1 MRRAAGRGLVL
12 GALAGFLAAAPLL
25 AVSRVALERAVP
37 RLLAPEEIAALPRD
51 GSQVFLQPIVFDPTA
66 AAPDFTSVGL
76 PALAAGEYGLVQ
88 FAPGA
93 LAEKERLEVAG
104 VRFFGYIPDNAFQVK
119 LTAEAQQLLS
129 KSPGVRWFGP
139 YAPGFKVHPRLW
151 AVSRDSRP
159 EVTVVLFGDAS
170 LDAVA
175 SEVSGRFPDAVL
187 TFRFEDER
195 WPRLRFVVPDSV
207 RAAFVA
213 AAAALDGTAWL
224 EPYSPPR
231 LLNNDA
237 LGPVQSNVLTALS
250 GGACTSCTIFN
261 HGITGTGQI
270 AAIADSGLDSDMC
283 FFRYSSAASDV
294 TDAET
299 TLPPA
304 VGTLF
309 PGKKVIG
316 YWVQPGATAYDNNAT
331 CGSKGSPNNFH
342 GTHTSGTVAGDND
355 ATRSTASNPGI
366 DTGDGM
372 APNAQILFQDVGD
385 DTTGCLSGLGGPDM
399 FLQALS
405 GGARVHSNS
414 YGDGS
419 ADGAYSSEARDVDQ
433 FLFDHEQMAIF
444 FSAGNEGSAPTTTG
458 SPANAKNAIAV
469 GALGHGNATTTA
481 SFSSRGP
488 TADGRVKPDIMA
500 PGISTIS
507 ASGDVSHTDA
517 NCAVQGLSGTSMSCP
532 TVAGAAALLRE
543 YFVQG
548 FYPTGAATASNAFEP
563 PASLVKAVLLNG
575 TLPLG
580 TFGDGNFG
588 WGRVFLDNNL
598 FFTGDARSL
607 RVWNLAN
614 TEGLT
619 TGQSNTY
626 TVTAAAGQEFR
637 ATLVWFDP
645 EATPGTAI
653 TLVNNLNLTVS
664 DGTNTYLGNVLNPAG
679 ASVTGGTADARN
691 TVEQV
696 RLTTPGVGTYTI
708 TVTAAAVPGNGRAYT
723 NRQGY
728 ALVVSAAGC
737 ATAVA
742 SAPTSLSAVSHPVM
756 GSNLTFTPAP
766 GSHGTQVYRA
776 PGNCSAGVQSFQF
789 VGTAAGA
796 TFTDT
801 RAEGGETYAYLVRG
815 VDNCGEG
822 PASACVTLTPSGL
835 CDLLPSFSGL
845 ASASAAG
852 TFCRIQLT
860 WTVGASHCPT
870 GPAVNYNVYRSS
882 ASDFAPSTATL
893 LATVAGLSY
902 NDDTAASGSTYYY
915 VVRAED
921 TGSGGSGPHGGHE
934 EANVAKLFA
943 TPLGAPGAFGT
954 WTDNGGDT
962 SAQLRAELPW
972 QVSTRQAQAG
982 ARSYHCG
989 PEQGNYA
996 PNLCAALTTP
1006 DLTLG
1011 TGSALTY
1018 WARYNCEYQWD
1029 GVVVEI
1035 SSDGGATWVNLPP
1048 DAGYGT
1054 GNTLALTE
1062 GNGCNYPATQGAF
1075 TGPTAN
1081 DALTPWTTYQSA
1093 LSPAYDGKTVRIRWR
1108 FTSDPGAEFEGFYVD
1123 TISVTSVR
1131 LPGAC
1136 TAVVASAPKAPVVPA
1151 GHRSHSTR
1159 VVPPRTP

>member
-1 MRRAAGRGLVL
+1 MRNAAGRCLVL
-12 GALAGFLAAAPLL
+12 AALAAFLAAGPVPA
-25 AVSRVALERAVP
+25 ASRAALERAVP
-37 RLLAPEEIAALPRD
+37 RQLAPEEIAVLPRD
-51 GSQVFLQPIVFDPTA
+51 GTQVFLQPIVFDPTA
-66 AAPDFTSVGL
+66 AAPDFESVGL

-93 LAEKERLEVAG
+93 LAEKERLEGAG
-104 VRFFGYIPDNAFQVK
+104 VRFFGYVPDNAFQVK
-119 LTAEAQQLLS
+119 LTTAAQQLLS

-175 SEVSGRFPDAVL
+175 SELSGQFPDAVR
-187 TFRFEDER
+187 TFRFENER

-213 AAAALDGTAWL
+213 AAAALDGTVWL

-231 LLNNDA
+231 VSNNDA
-237 LGPVQSNVLTALS
+237 LGPVQSNAFTVLS

-294 TDAET
+294 TASET

-316 YWVQPGATAYDNNAT
+316 YWVQPGATAYDGNAT
-331 CGSKGSPNNFH
+331 CGDQGPNEFH
-342 GTHTSGTVAGDND
+342 GTHTSGTVAGDNY
-355 ATRSTASNPGI
+355 ATRSTSSTPGI

-385 DTTGCLSGLGGPDM
+385 DTTGCLSGIGGADM

-414 YGDGS
+414 YGDLS
-419 ADGAYSSEARDVDQ
+419 ADGTYSSEARDEDQ
-433 FLFDHEQMAIF
+433 FLFDHEQMTILFA
-444 FSAGNEGSAPTTTG
+444 AGNEGPDPTSIRAP
-458 SPANAKNAIAV
+458 AIAKNVVAV
-469 GALGHGNATTTA
+469 GALGHGLSIITA

-507 ASGDVSHTDA
+507 ALGDVSHSDG
-517 NCAVQGLSGTSMSCP
+517 NCSIQSLSGTSMACP

-543 YFVQG
+543 YFVRG
-548 FYPTGAATASNAFEP
+548 FYPAGAATPSNAFEP
-563 PASLVKAVLLNG
+563 SASLVKAVLLNG
-575 TLPLG
+575 TQPLG
-580 TFGDGNFG
+580 TFGDGDFG

-598 FFTGDARSL
+598 FFTGDTRSL
-607 RVWNLAN
+607 RVWSLAN
-614 TEGLT
+614 PDGLT

-645 EATPGTAI
+645 EATPGIGI
-653 TLVNNLNLTVS
+653 TLVNDLNLTVS
-664 DGTNTYLGNVLNPAG
+664 DGANTYLGNFFNASG

-696 RLTTPGVGTYTI
+696 RLVTPAAGTYTI
-708 TVTAAAVPGNGRAYT
+708 TVTAAAVPGNGRTYT

-728 ALVVSAAGC
+728 ALAVSAAGC
-737 ATAVA
+737 ATAV
-742 SAPTSLSAVSHPVM
+742 SSVPTGLTAVSHPVM
-756 GSNLTFTPAP
+756 GANLTFTPAA
-766 GSHGTQVYRA
+766 GSHGTQIYRA
-776 PGNCSAGVQSFQF
+776 TGTCSAGIETFQF
-789 VGTAAGA
+789 VGASAGA
-796 TFTDT
+796 TFIDT
-801 RAEGGETYAYLVRG
+801 RAEGGETYAYVLRG

-822 PASACVTLTPSGL
+822 PASSCVTLTPTGL
-835 CDLLPSFSGL
+835 CDLLPTFSGL
-845 ASASAAG
+845 VSASGAG
-852 TFCRIQLT
+852 TSCRIQLA
-860 WTVGASHCPT
+860 WPAGASHC
-870 GPAVNYNVYRSS
+870 GSALNYNVYRSTF
-882 ASDFAPSTATL
+882 SDFTPSTANL
-893 LATVAGLSY
+893 LATVSLLGY
-902 NDDTAASGSTYYY
+902 NDDAVVSGATYYY

-921 TGSGGSGPHGGHE
+921 TASGGSGPHGGHE
-934 EANVAKLFA
+934 EANVFKSFA
-943 TPLGAPGAFGT
+943 TPSGAPGALGT
-954 WTDNGGDT
+954 WTDSGGDT
-962 SAQLRAELPW
+962 SAQLRAQPPW

-982 ARSYHCG
+982 AKSYHCG
-989 PEQGNYA
+989 PEQGNYGA
-996 PNLCAALTTP
+996 NLCAALTTP
-1006 DLTLG
+1006 DLSLG
-1011 TGSALTY
+1011 TGSTLTY
-1018 WARYNCEYQWD
+1018 WARFNCEYQWD

-1035 SSDGGATWVNLPP
+1035 SADGGVTWTNLPP
-1048 DAGYGT
+1048 DAGYP
-1054 GNTLALTE
+1054 NKLSQTE

-1093 LSPAYDGKTVRIRWR
+1093 LSPAYDGKTARIRWR

-1123 TISVTSVR
+1123 TIAVTNVH

-1136 TAVVASAPKAPVVPA
+1136 TAALASAPKAPIVPN
-1151 GHRSHSTR
+1151 HRSHNTR

>member
-1 MRRAAGRGLVL
+1 MRRKTRIGVIL
-12 GALAGFLAAAPLL
+12 GALSVLLAAAPLL
-25 AVSRVALERAVP
+25 PVSRAALERAVP
-37 RLLAPEEIAALPRD
+37 RRLAPEEIAALPRD
-51 GSQVFLQPIVFDPTA
+51 GSRVFLQPIVFDPTA
-66 AAPDFTSVGL
+66 AAPDFESVGL
-76 PALAAGEYGLVQ
+76 PAFAAGEYGLVQ

-93 LAEKERLEVAG
+93 LAEKEQLEDAG

-119 LTAEAQQLLS
+119 LSPRAQQLLGT
-129 KSPGVRWFGP
+129 SPGVRWFGP
-139 YAPGFKVHPRLW
+139 YAPGFKVDSRLW
-151 AVSRDSRP
+151 AASRDSRP

-170 LDAVA
+170 LDAIE
-175 SEVSGRFPDAVL
+175 SEISGRFPDAVR
-187 TFRFEDER
+187 TFRFEDDR

-231 LLNNDA
+231 FHNNDA
-237 LGPVQSNVLTALS
+237 LGPVQSNVLTALAS
-250 GGACTSCTIFN
+250 GACTSCTIFN
-261 HGITGTGQI
+261 HGITGAGQI
-270 AAIADSGLDSDMC
+270 ASIADSGLDSDMC

-316 YWVQPGATAYDNNAT
+316 YWVQPGATSYDNNAT
-331 CGSKGSPNNFH
+331 CGTDGSPNSFH
-342 GTHTSGTVAGDND
+342 GTHTSGTVAGDNY
-355 ATRSTASNPGI
+355 ATRSTASTPGI

-385 DTTGCLSGLGGPDM
+385 DTTGCLSGIGGPDM

-419 ADGAYSSEARDVDQ
+419 ADGAYASEARDVDR

-444 FSAGNEGSAPTTTG
+444 FSAGNDGGAPTTTG
-458 SPANAKNAIAV
+458 SPSNAKSATAV
-469 GALGHGNATTTA
+469 GALGHGNSMNTA
-481 SFSSRGP
+481 GFSSRGP

-500 PGISTIS
+500 PGVS
-507 ASGDVSHTDA
+507 ASSALGTASHSDA
-517 NCAVQGLSGTSMSCP
+517 NCTLQDLSGTSMACP

-543 YFVQG
+543 YFVNG
-548 FYPTGAATASNAFEP
+548 FYPTGAATPSNAFEP
-563 PASLVKAVLLNG
+563 SAPLVKAVLLNG
-575 TLPLG
+575 TLPIA

-598 FFTGDARSL
+598 FFTGDARNL

-614 TEGLT
+614 TQGLT

-645 EATPGTAI
+645 EATPGTGI

-664 DGTNTYLGNVLNPAG
+664 DGTNTYLGNVLDTSG
-679 ASVTGGTADARN
+679 VSVTGGIPDVRN

-696 RLTTPGVGTYTI
+696 RAVNPAAGTYTI
-708 TVTAAAVPGNGRAYT
+708 TVAAAGAPGNGRAYT

-728 ALVVSAAGC
+728 ALAVSAAGC
-737 ATAVA
+737 ATAIA
-742 SAPTSLSAVSHPVM
+742 SAPTGLSAASHPVM
-756 GSNLTFTPAP
+756 GANLTFTPAP
-766 GSHGTQVYRA
+766 GSNRTQVYRA
-776 PGNCSAGVQSFQF
+776 PGTCSAGIQTFQF
-789 VGTAAGA
+789 VGGAPGA

-801 RAEGGETYAYLVRG
+801 RAEGGETYAYVVRG

-822 PASACVTLTPSGL
+822 PASACVTLTPTGT
-835 CDLLPSFSGL
+835 CDLLPTFSGL

-852 TFCRIQLT
+852 TSCRIQLT
-860 WTVGASHCPT
+860 WAAGASHCPAA
-870 GPAVNYNVYRSS
+870 PAVKYNVYRSNV
-882 ASDFAPSTATL
+882 SDFSPSTANL
-893 LATVAGLSY
+893 VATVSGLNY
-902 NDDTAASGSTYYY
+902 NDDTVASGSTYYY

-921 TGSGGSGPHGGHE
+921 AVSGGSGPHGGNE
-934 EANVAKLFA
+934 EANYAKLFA
-943 TPLGAPGAFGT
+943 TPQGPPGALGT
-954 WTDNGGDT
+954 WTDNAGDT
-962 SAQLRAELPW
+962 SAQLRVELPW

-1006 DLTLG
+1006 DLALG
-1011 TGSALTY
+1011 TGSTLTY
-1018 WARYNCEYQWD
+1018 FARYNLEYQWD

-1035 SSDGGATWVNLPP
+1035 SSDGGATWANLPP
-1048 DAGYGT
+1048 DAGYGP
-1054 GNTLALTE
+1054 GNTLALTQ

-1081 DALTPWTTYQSA
+1081 DALTPWATYQSA

-1108 FTSDPGAEFEGFYVD
+1108 FTSDPGAEYEGFYVD
-1123 TISVTSVR
+1123 TISLTNVR

-1136 TAVVASAPKAPVVPA
+1136 TSVVASAPKAPLVPA
-1151 GHRSHSTR
+1151 AHRSHSTK
-1159 VVPPRTP
+1159 VVSPRTP